1 MSGFDVKDLAFELG
15 VYEGKKCY
23 LDCYPYS
30 PDLISVLKENAS
42 ANRADPPKIGMFP
55 IMRITENLLV

>member
-1 MSGFDVKDLAFELG
+1 MSGFDVKDFAFELG

-30 PDLISVLKENAS
+30 PDLS
-42 ANRADPPKIGMFP
+42 
-55 IMRITENLLV
+55 